1 MNKDKKINVKKLCRE
16 TTTERHQ
23 QEDHV
28 TLARTFERSTD
39 QSQFCKNFA
48 GYMLAVQ
55 FRNK

>member
-16 TTTERHQ
+16 TITERYQ
-23 QEDHV
+23 QKDHV
-28 TLARTFERSTD
+28 TLAQMFERSTD

-55 FRNK
+55 FTNK